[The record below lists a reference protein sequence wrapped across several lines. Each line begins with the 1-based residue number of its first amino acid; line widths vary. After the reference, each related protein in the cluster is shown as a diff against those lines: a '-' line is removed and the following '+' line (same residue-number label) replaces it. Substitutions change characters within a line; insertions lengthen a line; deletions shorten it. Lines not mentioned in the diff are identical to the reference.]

1 MKRDDWNYLAKA
13 MWEFSNKH
21 EGKISSLLKQ
31 LIIEIHNNKEMIED
45 DMGKYEQTNG
55 SNRPVD
61 NDSTGNKDY

>member
-45 DMGKYEQTNG
+45 DMGEYEQNNG